1 MAPGVIL
8 LIVVVLPLL
17 APAAAV
23 AAVLPS
29 PQGPSARNAAPVVP
43 QGTRKPQ
50 PKPEPAPAASDHY
63 AEPVEN
69 PPAWKI

>member
-29 PQGPSARNAAPVVP
+29 PQGPSARSAAPVVP

-50 PKPEPAPAASDHY
+50 PKQEPAPAASDHY
-63 AEPVEN
+63 AEPLEYL
-69 PPAWKI
+69 PTWKI